1 MPGVSNVNVDFES
14 QTATFIKGDDY
25 NEATTLQKLDGEGY
39 TSTVAD

>member
-1 MPGVSNVNVDFES
+1 MPGVSSVNVDFES

-25 NEATTLQKLDGEGY
+25 DETTTLQKLDGEGY

>member
-14 QTATFIKGDDY
+14 QTATFTKGDGYD
-25 NEATTLQKLDGEGY
+25 ETTPLQTLDGEGY

>member
-14 QTATFIKGDDY
+14 QTATFTKGDGYD
-25 NEATTLQKLDGEGY
+25 ETTTLQTLDGEGY